1 MTPAV
6 VVAAEL
12 AALGVDLGVDDVGRL
27 LLIRPVGLDR
37 IPAGLRAAVQEH
49 SGELR
54 GMVLASV
61 SAAVPAAEE
70 VER

>member
-1 MTPAV
+1 MTAV
-6 VVAAEL
+6 EVAAEL
-12 AALGVDLGVDDVGRL
+12 YALGVDLGVDDAGTL

-37 IPAGLRAAVQEH
+37 IPAGLRAEVQEH

-54 GMVLASV
+54 ALVLASV
-61 SAAVPAAEE
+61 RASVPSAEE